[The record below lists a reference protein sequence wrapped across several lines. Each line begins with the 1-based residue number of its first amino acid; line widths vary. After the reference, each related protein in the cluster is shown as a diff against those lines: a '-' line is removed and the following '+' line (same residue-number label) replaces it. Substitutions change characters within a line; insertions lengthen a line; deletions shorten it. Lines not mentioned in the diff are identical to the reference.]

1 MNIIILVDHFFT
13 VKQVL
18 EYLISISSRAD
29 NTYEV
34 DPSRLRPIDADLQV
48 PDLTKFL
55 GKVDGSLLSM
65 PIKPCQ
71 ILWSI
76 GVKGTFL
83 WQLFSE
89 IIMLICRTPFRLSF
103 MEGT

>member
-1 MNIIILVDHFFT
+1 MLTKIVTTDPVPAYYNIGGSTSLT

-29 NTYEV
+29 ITYEV

-55 GKVDGSLLSM
+55 GKVDWKPAFDAYQTLSDLM
-65 PIKPCQ
+65 EYWRQ
-71 ILWSI
+71 QVHSY
-76 GVKGTFL
+76 GNSFL
-83 WQLFSE
+83 Q
-89 IIMLICRTPFRLSF
+89 R
-103 MEGT
+103 